1 MCLPAASLSVNFLH
15 LPASLRS
22 PSLDFP
28 PTELQNMNDSISAI
42 SSNLKAKLRGIAEDL
57 VKGNKT
63 GIDLFDERFQI
74 QNPELRAQIIE
85 LLNQYVQEVSDGE
98 KHVEEVDY
106 KRVKRQVKGQCI
118 YCTIT
123 STNDQ
128 KGQLFYI
135 GGYKPGMSYCE
146 WATDEEYQKSIKF
159 AEEASRQKQQV
170 SKGKELTN
178 DLGLRL
184 FAQLS
189 AALEKEEPD
198 SCRRADAEYHL
209 RLIAGKNSGFSG
221 SDIEYMLTAWAA
233 LELDLPIV
241 T

>member
-1 MCLPAASLSVNFLH
+1 
-15 LPASLRS
+15 
-22 PSLDFP
+22 
-28 PTELQNMNDSISAI
+28 MNDTIT
-42 SSNLKAKLRGIAEDL
+42 SNLRAKLRGIAEDL

-63 GIDLFDERFQI
+63 EIDLHDDRFRI
-74 QNPELRAQIIE
+74 TNPELRAQIIE
-85 LLNQYVQEVSDGE
+85 LLNQYVQEMSNGE
-98 KHVEEVDY
+98 KQVEEVDY
-106 KRVKRQVKGQCI
+106 KRVKRQGGQCI
-118 YCTIT
+118 YCTMT
-123 STNDQ
+123 SPDDP
-128 KGQLFYI
+128 KGKLFYI

-233 LELDLPIV
+233 LEFDLPIV